1 MKKYNF
7 SSDWLDSGRGEP
19 FPGARIKYPEVCG
32 HEESTGV
39 HEIMDSYGKEANKH
53 LNQGREFR
61 ISDALTMC
69 TRVLE
74 SGTSYATALYFN
86 IEHFDRAVKSE
97 FNQSKYIDDL
107 QTMNESLSK
116 MQTRMDEVEKDN
128 KKLKEE
134 LKTMQGL
141 SGDSA
146 PIALSVDHAAHTGT
160 DDKET

>member
-116 MQTRMDEVEKDN
+116 CRREWMRWRKIIKN
-128 KKLKEE
+128 LKKNSKRCR
-134 LKTMQGL
+134 
-141 SGDSA
+141 
-146 PIALSVDHAAHTGT
+146 V
-160 DDKET
+160 